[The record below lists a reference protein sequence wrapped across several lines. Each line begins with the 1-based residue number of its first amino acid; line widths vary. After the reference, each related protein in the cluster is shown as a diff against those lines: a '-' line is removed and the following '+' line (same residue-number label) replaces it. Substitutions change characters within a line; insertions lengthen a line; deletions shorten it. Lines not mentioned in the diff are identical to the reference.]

1 MFVLIICENVEK
13 MCMFLPTI
21 GNTMSISKQE
31 SAVEYEKM
39 EDCSVTT
46 I

>member
-13 MCMFLPTI
+13 ICMFLPTF
-21 GNTMSISKQE
+21 KQE
-31 SAVEYEKM
+31 YAIEYETI

-46 I
+46 M